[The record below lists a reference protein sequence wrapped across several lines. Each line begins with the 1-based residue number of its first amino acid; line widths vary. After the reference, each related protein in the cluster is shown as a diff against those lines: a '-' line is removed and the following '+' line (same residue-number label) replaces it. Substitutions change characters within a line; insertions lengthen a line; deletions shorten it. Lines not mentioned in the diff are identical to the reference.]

1 MTRSTKKLLLGLL
14 TGTAISA
21 ALLILMALWPLSQGP
36 NAPLPALSPVP
47 ATGPDL
53 PNASTPMFPESAPSE
68 MNPADSGR
76 LAPSSDNPLP
86 PGKETPSVLNKPSV
100 PANRASRPNK
110 EMKEAEKPPEKI
122 PEVPRSGATEEAKSL
137 PPVPDQK
144 RTEVASITPSD
155 MDRVHSLLHR
165 VKSDFERKDLAALK
179 KNMKL
184 SIDQESSLNI
194 IFNAYNNIRTEM
206 ESTQPIANGVSSA
219 LIIISMENDRGNLV
233 FPGPR
238 WSKQPLT
245 IPSDSHRWSQVLL
258 VGTTFTHPPA
268 VADLI
273 APTIFHTLPAY
284 TASPGNPTQISAKII
299 DNSKILEATLH
310 FRAQGDREYETAPM
324 SEGEDH
330 AFTGRIP
337 GSMIKGSST
346 SMEYYIKAK
355 DAEGNVSME
364 GRPNSPL
371 IIAVVPPSAG

>member
-21 ALLILMALWPLSQGP
+21 ALLILMALWPLSQEP

-53 PNASTPMFPESAPSE
+53 PNASAPMIPEPEPPE
-68 MNPADSGR
+68 MNSPDSGGP
-76 LAPSSDNPLP
+76 APPSVNAVP
-86 PGKETPSVLNKPSV
+86 PGKEASSVPKTPSAPGNGTSRPNRETKAAEKPSKKI
-100 PANRASRPNK
+100 PEASRP
-110 EMKEAEKPPEKI
+110 
-122 PEVPRSGATEEAKSL
+122 GATEEIKSIPL
-137 PPVPDQK
+137 VPEQK
-144 RTEVASITPSD
+144 QTEVASITPSD

-179 KNMKL
+179 KIMKL
-184 SIDQESSLNI
+184 SMDQESSLNI
-194 IFNAYNNIRTEM
+194 IFNAYNNIQTEM
-206 ESTQPIANGVSSA
+206 ESTQPIENGVSSA
-219 LIIISMENDRGNLV
+219 LIIISLENDHGNLV

-245 IPSDSHRWSQVLL
+245 IPSDGHRWNQVML

-299 DNSKILEATLH
+299 DNSKILEATLL
-310 FRAQGDREYETAPM
+310 FRAQGDREYQAAPM

-355 DAEGNVSME
+355 DAEGNVSLE